1 MTKIIRFCLLFV
13 LLFSVL
19 QPTSVSAIENP
30 LAVPNNK
37 YGIHII
43 DENDLE
49 NAAALVNSS
58 GGDWGYVTM
67 VITQNDRNTEKWQNI
82 FNRMKRLHLI
92 PIIRLATG
100 LENDVWKKPQVEE
113 AVPWADFLNSLN
125 WVIKNR
131 YVILFNE
138 PNHSKEYGGTV
149 DPIDYGEIVWRYSE
163 ELKKKSD
170 QFFILPAGLDASAPN
185 SRETMDETDFLK
197 TLFSA
202 KPEVFSNIDGWTS
215 HSYPNPGFA
224 GKVTKVGRGSL
235 KTYLWER
242 KILQELGFGRQL
254 PVFITETG
262 WLRRGN
268 NADIVAD
275 YFSEAAGYV
284 WNDTDIVALTPFI
297 LNYQSLPF
305 VDFSWQKQDSFEF
318 YPQFDSYRSIPK
330 VAGDPVRKEEII
342 QITPQ
347 AVVLSESVEKAGLTD
362 KIVSF
367 LKLGYNK
374 MRNFITVAL
383 AQR

>member
-1 MTKIIRFCLLFV
+1 MIKTVRFCLLF
-13 LLFSVL
+13 LLLSSVFR
-19 QPTSVSAIENP
+19 PVSVSALENP

-43 DENDLE
+43 DENDLD

-67 VITQNDRNTEKWQNI
+67 VITQNDRNPKKWQNI
-82 FNRMKRLHLI
+82 FNRMKGLHLI

-100 LENDVWKKPQVEE
+100 LENNVWKKPQVEE
-113 AVPWADFLNSLN
+113 AVPWADFLNSLD
-125 WVIKNR
+125 WVINNR

-138 PNHSKEYGGTV
+138 PNHAKEYGGTV
-149 DPIDYGEIVWRYSE
+149 EPKDYGEIIWRYSE
-163 ELKKKSD
+163 ELKKKSG
-170 QFFILPAGLDASAPN
+170 QFFVLPAGLDASAPN
-185 SRETMDETDFLK
+185 SRETMDEEDFLK
-197 TLFSA
+197 AMISS
-202 KPEVFSNIDGWTS
+202 KPEVFSNIDGWSS

-224 GKVTKVGRGSL
+224 GRVAKVGRGSL

-242 KILQELGFGRQL
+242 KILRELGFDKQL

-262 WLRRGN
+262 WVRRGD

-275 YFSEAAGYV
+275 YFSEAADSV
-284 WNDTDIVALTPFI
+284 WNDTDIVAVTPFI

-305 VDFSWQKQDSFEF
+305 TDFSWQKQNSFEF

-330 VAGDPVRKEEII
+330 TAGDPVRKKGIT

-347 AVVLSESVEKAGLTD
+347 AAVLSESVEKAGLGD

-367 LKLGYNK
+367 VKLGYNK
-374 MRNFITVAL
+374 VRNFLTVAL
-383 AQR
+383 AQW